1 MANTGINKTVRWIK
15 PVLTLVL
22 AKDWA
27 INGADSNIVDI
38 VTANA
43 VYSTV
48 VSSVTAL
55 LQKCFI

>member
-1 MANTGINKTVRWIK
+1 MVRWIK

>member
-1 MANTGINKTVRWIK
+1 MANTGINITVHWIK

-22 AKDWA
+22 VKQRA
-27 INGADSNIVDI
+27 IHGADSNITDI

-43 VYSTV
+43 VYSTA

-55 LQKCFI
+55 LPKCFI